1 MIMPKLFVRGDVRN
15 VLPLLPDGETDLI
28 VTDPPY
34 RVISGGNA
42 NPAAPKGILEAN
54 DGHIFEHNNIAFE
67 DYMSELFRVLTSP
80 GHMWMFV
87 NFINLQRA
95 MTAIERA
102 GFKIHNLFVWRKNTM
117 NPNRWGMKNC
127 EYIILARK
135 GPARALYTP
144 SLPTVID
151 ANSVKNRIHPTQKPT
166 DLLRKLVEASSLP
179 GQIVLDPF
187 CGSGSTAYSCDDRQF
202 FCIDIDPKMVRL
214 ASERGEK

>member
-1 MIMPKLFVRGDVRN
+1 MIMPKTFVRGDARKA
-15 VLPLLPDGETDLI
+15 LSLIPDGHVDLI

-34 RVISGGNA
+34 RVITGGLNTHNA
-42 NPAAPKGILEAN
+42 PGGIFKHHKGQ
-54 DGHIFEHNNIAFE
+54 HFEHNSTAFE
-67 DYMSELFRVLTSP
+67 DYMPELFRVLTSP

-87 NFINLQRA
+87 NFINMQRA
-95 MTAIERA
+95 MTAIEQA

-151 ANSVKNRIHPTQKPT
+151 ADSVKNRIHPTQKPT

-179 GQIVLDPF
+179 GQIVMDPF

-202 FCIDIDPKMVRL
+202 FCIDIDPNMVRL
-214 ASERGEK
+214 AAERGKK